1 MPRKSYVIHAP
12 APLGDLTVR
21 DVYAYH
27 DEPVLYRATTERI
40 NGRDLLGMFAID
52 TDAEQVWYYALMTP
66 AQLHRLCAGE
76 TDLHDAFIE
85 SDGGFVFAWHRPR
98 HTGDGHVEQIPVS
111 DLRPEQLPTPGAM
124 LCEPLTGDSL
134 LDALSEVPGD
144 PAEPVRMTPELVEQM
159 LAPYRKA
166 VDAAGGTLTVR
177 YREPATVPDPGRA
190 LDDAARRSVGDRK
203 GESLLPPTPRV
214 ITWEPVPLAITD
226 WRVFIDPIEE
236 GDSE

>member
-124 LCEPLTGDSL
+124 LCEPLTGDAL

-144 PAEPVRMTPELVEQM
+144 PAEPVPARTM
-159 LAPYRKA
+159 LADLRARLP
-166 VDAAGGTLTVR
+166 DHPWAAQYQGQS
-177 YREPATVPDPGRA
+177 VPDPRQA
-190 LDDAARRSVGDRK
+190 LDDAARRSVEVRK
-203 GESLLPPTPRV
+203 SESLLPPTPRV